1 MFERQWKYSDINEKN
16 YTDTVPVHRS
26 AREALENTEAQ
37 CLCLV
42 VENLE
47 EASLKGNMI
56 THASD
61 STIKRV

>member
-1 MFERQWKYSDINEKN
+1 MFKRQFKLSDVNEK
-16 YTDTVPVHRS
+16 YDIDTVPVHRS
-26 AREALENTEAQ
+26 AREALENTEVQ

>member
-1 MFERQWKYSDINEKN
+1 MFERQWKYSDINEK
-16 YTDTVPVHRS
+16 YDIDTVPVHRS

-37 CLCLV
+37 SLCLV